1 MSNELEDFIRNNRE
15 AFDSRMPGPSVLDR
29 IQAEMA
35 GKQKKQG
42 ILIPIRTVRWAAACL
57 VVLAGIGAFWVL
69 NKPATEPN
77 ALAKQEQATTKDTP
91 ATVAAPEAQVV
102 TGTNNTAI
110 AARTETRKTRNN
122 NASVLDEQKQV
133 LFAGLNDMSSSSQ
146 RLHAAVRA
154 YDFKDTDK
162 EIVDALVKTMNTD
175 PNTNVRLAALDA
187 LSRFY
192 REPYVK
198 RQLTSSLPKQKD
210 PMVQIELIQLLTKMK
225 QTTIIKELEKL
236 TRDEN
241 TLKAVKDQAYSGIY
255 TLGS

>member
-15 AFDSRMPGPSVLDR
+15 AFDSRIPDPSVLNR

-35 GKQKKQG
+35 GKQKKQS
-42 ILIPIRTVRWAAACL
+42 IVISMRTVRWAAAC
-57 VVLAGIGAFWVL
+57 VIVLAGLGAFWIL
-69 NKPATEPN
+69 NKPAVETGAMAQQEKPAVKETPATTPEPGQVTEPN
-77 ALAKQEQATTKDTP
+77 NATIAVVAEAKP
-91 ATVAAPEAQVV
+91 
-102 TGTNNTAI
+102 
-110 AARTETRKTRNN
+110 RRNN
-122 NASVLDEQKQV
+122 NAAMLHQQKQV
-133 LFAGLNDMSSSSQ
+133 LFAGLNDMSSSSE
-146 RLHAAVRA
+146 RLNAAMKA
-154 YDFKDTDK
+154 YQFKDTDK
-162 EIVDALVKTMNTD
+162 EIVNALVKTMNTD

-198 RQLTSSLPKQKD
+198 QQLVSSLSKQKD

-225 QTTIIKELEKL
+225 QTTIVNELEKL
-236 TRDEN
+236 TKDEN

>member
-1 MSNELEDFIRNNRE
+1 MSNELEDFIRHNRE
-15 AFDSRMPGPSVLDR
+15 AFDSRMPDPSVLDR

-42 ILIPIRTVRWAAACL
+42 IVIPIRIVRWAAAAC
-57 VVLAGIGAFWVL
+57 VIVLAGLGGFWIL
-69 NKPATEPN
+69 NKPATQTIIVV
-77 ALAKQEQATTKDTP
+77 KQEQPVTKDTP
-91 ATVAAPEAQVV
+91 ATIAPEASVSSETPVATV
-102 TGTNNTAI
+102 TVKRSG
-110 AARTETRKTRNN
+110 RNN
-122 NASVLDEQKQV
+122 IDADLDEQKQV

-146 RLHAAVRA
+146 RLNAAVKA
-154 YDFKDTDK
+154 YQFKDTDK
-162 EIVDALVKTMNTD
+162 EIVNALVTTMNSD

-187 LSRFY
+187 LSKFY

-198 RQLTSSLPKQKD
+198 QQLTAALPKQKD

-225 QTTIIKELEKL
+225 QKTILNELEKI